1 MKKILVCLLL
11 VLSLVSCKSMMLNM
25 VGDTL
30 GGADKNG
37 IAPKKVDENNMMTV
51 LTGEEDPILMGDFF
65 PTALKL
71 YDVMLAQNPE
81 HQGLAVMTGSLY
93 VMYANAFVQAE
104 ADLMDVV
111 DYKLQASE
119 LQRAKLHYLRGRD
132 YVFQAFD
139 CRYEGFSDALLSGN
153 DEKISEVLVQLE
165 ESDVMAAYWLGAG
178 WLGAFSVDPLDTNQ
192 LKTLKGAVAILER
205 AAELNPDYSDGAIWD
220 ALTQFYA
227 AAPLDFGGDI
237 DRAYFASSEALRVS
251 GGRTPG
257 PYITAAQSLNIPAQD
272 KDAFIANLEAALAID
287 PDTNPA
293 GRLQT
298 IISQKKAQWLLDTI
312 DDYFLDWGW

>member
-1 MKKILVCLLL
+1 
-11 VLSLVSCKSMMLNM
+11 MMLNM

-37 IAPKKVDENNMMTV
+37 IPPKKVDENNMMSI

-71 YDVMLAQNPE
+71 YDIMLVQNPE

-93 VMYANAFVQAE
+93 IMYANAFVQAE
-104 ADLMDVV
+104 ADLLDVMQ
-111 DYKLQASE
+111 YELQLSE

-139 CRYEGFSDALLSGN
+139 CRYEGFSDALLSAD
-153 DEKISEVLVQLE
+153 DEKIKEALAQLE
-165 ESDVMAAYWLGAG
+165 ESDVMSAYWLGAG

-205 AAELNPDYSDGAIWD
+205 AAELDPDYSGGAIWD
-220 ALTQFYA
+220 VLTQFYA
-227 AAPLDFGGDI
+227 AAPVDFGGDI
-237 DRAYFASSEALRVS
+237 DRAYYTSSEALRVNA
-251 GGRTPG
+251 GVNPG
-257 PYITAAQSLNIPAQD
+257 PYITAAQSLNIPDQD
-272 KDAFIANLEAALAID
+272 KDSFIANLEYALAID
-287 PDTNPA
+287 PDANPA

-298 IISQKKAQWLLDTI
+298 IISQKKAQWLLDSI